1 MWPVDFVSSLLGT
14 ATEYTELH
22 VFAWSF
28 TFALLEELW
37 NTEGEML
44 INLLTLWD

>member
-1 MWPVDFVSSLLGT
+1 MWPVDSMSSLLGI